1 MNRLHPTGPRWYW
14 GGLILFALALVAYAR
29 QHDIAQLY
37 TGYRYSEQEVDQLEE
52 RLQSLQ
58 EEEQKL
64 QQNVEDLDNDPLAVE
79 AEIRRS
85 KGLVREGETVYRVE
99 LPSVPAPQDSQDVP

>member
-1 MNRLHPTGPRWYW
+1 MSRFHVTGWSWYW
-14 GGLILFALALVAYAR
+14 AALAVLAVALVAYAR
-29 QHDIAQLY
+29 QHDLPQLY
-37 TGYRYSEQEVDQLEE
+37 AGYRYSEQEVQQLEE
-52 RLQSLQ
+52 RLQALRI
-58 EEEQKL
+58 EEAKL

-99 LPSVPAPQDSQDVP
+99 LPPVPAP